1 MRKIL
6 LYILSVLLMSVG
18 LTFISIYM
26 NLFAFGYTLLEF
38 VYFIIKR
45 GILIYLI
52 IGVGLIVWF
61 RKERKK

>member
-26 NLFAFGYTLLEF
+26 NLFAFGYTLLE
-38 VYFIIKR
+38 YLSFIFTNFYCLLFLV
-45 GILIYLI
+45 GFILLNIL
-52 IGVGLIVWF
+52 LH
-61 RKERKK
+61 KK